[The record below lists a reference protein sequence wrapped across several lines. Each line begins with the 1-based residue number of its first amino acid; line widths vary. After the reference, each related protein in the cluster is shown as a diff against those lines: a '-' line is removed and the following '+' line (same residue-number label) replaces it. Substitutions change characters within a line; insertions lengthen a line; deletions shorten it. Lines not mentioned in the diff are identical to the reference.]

1 MDVRINIGVGKNCLI
16 ASQLTYHENGKGQ
29 LENTARQYQPCK
41 EIYNKFLAMEV
52 RSMVFGMK
60 Y

>member
-1 MDVRINIGVGKNCLI
+1 MDIVINIWVGKNCLI
-16 ASQLTYHENGKGQ
+16 ASQLAYHENGKGQ

-41 EIYNKFLAMEV
+41 EIYEKFLAMEV
-52 RSMVFGMK
+52 RSIGFGMH